1 MNIGKTIQIFLPDG
15 NPRSVKIAEI
25 TSRTVQAI
33 LIPRTKLDFIFT
45 REELS
50 NVGVYLLIGNPEED
64 VKPLL
69 YVGEAEECK
78 ARLKQ
83 HNSSKDFWNYAIAII
98 SKTHYFTKT
107 HIKFLESF
115 MYNEALRINRYKL
128 DNNSI
133 PTMPYVAEWM
143 EADLLDNFDTI
154 KILVST
160 LGFPIFDEM
169 KAAKKNDILYC
180 KSKDAFATG
189 QFTDEGFLV
198 LSGSTCNL
206 KESNTAGTWIIN
218 MRARLLE
225 EKILHAKG
233 NGYEFV
239 SDYLFGSPSAAAGAV
254 LARRANGWIEWKY
267 KNGKTLDEV
276 KRQTNFENT
285 KQVLQ
290 D

>member
-33 LIPRTKLDFIFT
+33 LIPRTKLDYIIA
-45 REELS
+45 REELN

-69 YVGEAEECK
+69 YIGEAEECK
-78 ARLKQ
+78 TRLKQ

-98 SKTHYFTKT
+98 SKTHHFTKT
-107 HIKFLESF
+107 HIKFLEAY
-115 MYNEALRINRYKL
+115 MYKEASRINRYRL
-128 DNNSI
+128 DNNST
-133 PTMPYVAEWM
+133 PTMPFVSESM

-160 LGFPIFDEM
+160 LGFPIFDEI
-169 KAAKKNDILYC
+169 KIAQKTDLLYC
-180 KSKDAFATG
+180 KGRDAAAIG
-189 QFTDEGFLV
+189 QFTEEGFLV
-198 LSGSTCNL
+198 LSGSKCNL

-218 MRARLLE
+218 MRARLVE
-225 EKILHAKG
+225 EKILQVKG
-233 NGYEFV
+233 HVYEFV
-239 SDYLFGSPSAAAGAV
+239 SDHLFGSPSAAAGAV

-276 KRQTNFENT
+276 KRYLN
-285 KQVLQ
+285 K
-290 D
+290 

>member
-33 LIPRTKLDFIFT
+33 LIPRTKLDYIFT
-45 REELS
+45 RDELN
-50 NVGVYLLIGNPEED
+50 NVGVYLLTGNPEED

-78 ARLKQ
+78 VRLKQ

-107 HIKFLESF
+107 HIKFLESY
-115 MYNEALRINRYKL
+115 MYQEALRINRYKL
-128 DNNSI
+128 ENSTI
-133 PTMPYVAEWM
+133 PTIPYVSEWM

-160 LGFPIFDEM
+160 LGFPIFDEI
-169 KAAKKNDILYC
+169 KSPQKTDILYC
-180 KSKDAFATG
+180 KGKDALATG
-189 QFTDEGFLV
+189 QLTDEGFLV

-218 MRARLLE
+218 MRTRLLDDE
-225 EKILHAKG
+225 ILKVKG
-233 NGYEFV
+233 NVYEFV
-239 SDYLFGSPSAAAGAV
+239 SDYLFGSPSAAAGTV

-267 KNGKTLDEV
+267 INGKTLDEI
-276 KRQTNFENT
+276 KRNINNEKT
-285 KQVLQ
+285 
-290 D
+290 

>member
-33 LIPRTKLDFIFT
+33 LIPRTKLDYIFS
-45 REELS
+45 REELN

-78 ARLKQ
+78 TRLKQ

-107 HIKFLESF
+107 HIKYLESF
-115 MYNEALRINRYKL
+115 MYKEALRVNRYKL

-133 PTMPYVAEWM
+133 PTKPFVSESM
-143 EADLLDNFDTI
+143 EADLLDNYDTI

-160 LGFPIFDEM
+160 LGFPIFDEI
-169 KAAKKNDILYC
+169 KTAPKTDLLYC
-180 KSKDAFATG
+180 KSKDAIATG
-189 QFTDEGFLV
+189 QLTDEGFLV
-198 LSGSTCNL
+198 LTGSKCNL
-206 KESNTAGTWIIN
+206 NESNTAGTWIIN
-218 MRARLLE
+218 MRTRLVE
-225 EKILHAKG
+225 EKILQVKG
-233 NGYEFV
+233 NVYEFV
-239 SDYLFGSPSAAAGAV
+239 SDYLFGSPSAAAGVV
-254 LARRANGWIEWKY
+254 LARTANGWIEWKY

-276 KRQTNFENT
+276 KRKVNKENT
-285 KQVLQ
+285 
-290 D
+290 

>member
-15 NPRSVKIAEI
+15 NPRSIKIAEI

-33 LIPRTKLDFIFT
+33 LIPRTKIDYIFT
-45 REELS
+45 REELN

-64 VKPLL
+64 LKPLL
-69 YVGEAEECK
+69 YIGEAEDCK
-78 ARLKQ
+78 IRLKQ
-83 HNSSKDFWNYAIAII
+83 HNSAKDFWNYAIAII
-98 SKTHYFTKT
+98 SKTQYFTKT

-115 MYNEALRINRYKL
+115 MYKEATRIKRYKL
-128 DNNSI
+128 DNNTN

-160 LGFPIFDEM
+160 LGFPIFDEIRTSQ
-169 KAAKKNDILYC
+169 KTDLLYC
-180 KSKDAFATG
+180 KGKDAIASG
-189 QFTDEGFLV
+189 QLTDEGFLV
-198 LSGSTCNL
+198 LKGSKGNL

-218 MRARLLE
+218 MRKRLVE
-225 EKILHAKG
+225 ENILKIEG
-233 NGYEFV
+233 NVYEFN

-254 LARRANGWIEWKY
+254 LGRRSNGWMDWKY

-276 KRQTNFENT
+276 KRQTKNDDT
-285 KQVLQ
+285 LLTVQQ
-290 D
+290 

>member
-33 LIPRTKLDFIFT
+33 LIPRTKLEYIFS
-45 REELS
+45 REELN

-107 HIKFLESF
+107 HIKYLESF
-115 MYNEALRINRYKL
+115 MYKEASRINRYKL

-133 PTMPYVAEWM
+133 STMPFVSESM

-160 LGFPIFDEM
+160 LGFPIFDEI
-169 KAAKKNDILYC
+169 KTATKTDLLYC
-180 KSKDAFATG
+180 KGKDALATG
-189 QFTDEGFLV
+189 QLTDEGFLV
-198 LSGSTCNL
+198 MAGSKCNL
-206 KESNTAGTWIIN
+206 KESNTAGTWVIN
-218 MRARLLE
+218 IRARLVE
-225 EKILHAKG
+225 EKILKVNG
-233 NGYEFV
+233 NVYEFI
-239 SDYLFGSPSAAAGAV
+239 SDYQFGSPSAAAGAV

-267 KNGKTLDEV
+267 KNGKSLDEV
-276 KRQTNFENT
+276 KRKTINENT
-285 KQVLQ
+285 
-290 D
+290 

>member
-1 MNIGKTIQIFLPDG
+1 LNIGKTIQIFLPDG

-33 LIPRTKLDFIFT
+33 LIPRTKLDFILT
-45 REELS
+45 REELN
-50 NVGVYLLIGNPEED
+50 NVGVYLLIGNPEEES
-64 VKPLL
+64 KPLL

-83 HNSSKDFWNYAIAII
+83 HNSTKDFWNYAIAII

-107 HIKFLESF
+107 HIKYLESY
-115 MYNEALRINRYKL
+115 MYKEALRINRYKL
-128 DNNSI
+128 DNSSTPTI
-133 PTMPYVAEWM
+133 PFVSESM

-160 LGFPIFDEM
+160 LGFPIFDEI
-169 KAAKKNDILYC
+169 KTALKTELLYC
-180 KSKDAFATG
+180 KGKEAFAIG
-189 QFTDEGFLV
+189 QLTDEGFLV
-198 LSGSTCNL
+198 LASSKCNL

-218 MRARLLE
+218 MRARLVE
-225 EKILHAKG
+225 DKILQVNG
-233 NGYEFV
+233 NVYEFI
-239 SDYLFGSPSAAAGAV
+239 SDYLFGSPSAAAGTV

-276 KRQTNFENT
+276 KRQSN
-285 KQVLQ
+285 K
-290 D
+290 

>member
-1 MNIGKTIQIFLPDG
+1 MNSGKTIQIFLPDG

-33 LIPRTKLDFIFT
+33 LIPRTKLDYVFS
-45 REELS
+45 REELN
-50 NVGVYLLIGNPEED
+50 NVGVYLLVGNPEED

-69 YVGEAEECK
+69 YVGEAEDCK
-78 ARLKQ
+78 IRLKQ

-107 HIKFLESF
+107 HIKFLESHMF
-115 MYNEALRINRYKL
+115 KEAVRINRYKL
-128 DNNSI
+128 ENSTS

-143 EADLLDNFDTI
+143 EADLLDNFETI

-160 LGFPIFDEM
+160 LGFPIFDEI
-169 KAAKKNDILYC
+169 KTALKTELLYC
-180 KSKDAFATG
+180 KGKDAQATG
-189 QFTDEGFLV
+189 QLTDEGFLV
-198 LSGSTCNL
+198 HAGSKCNF

-218 MRARLLE
+218 MRKRLLE
-225 EKILHAKG
+225 EKFLQVEG
-233 NGYEFV
+233 NVYRFI

-254 LARRANGWIEWKY
+254 LARRANGWMEWKY

-276 KRQTNFENT
+276 KRPQSLE
-285 KQVLQ
+285 KK
-290 D
+290 

>member
-1 MNIGKTIQIFLPDG
+1 MNNGKTIQIFLPDG
-15 NPRSVKIAEI
+15 NPRSIKIAEI

-33 LIPRTKLDFIFT
+33 LIPRTKLDYIFT
-45 REELS
+45 REELN

-115 MYNEALRINRYKL
+115 MYQEAMRINRYKL
-128 DNNSI
+128 ENNSI
-133 PTMPYVAEWM
+133 PTTPYVAEWM

-160 LGFPIFDEM
+160 LGFPIFDEIKTAQ
-169 KAAKKNDILYC
+169 KADILFC
-180 KSKDAFATG
+180 KGKDALASG

-198 LSGSTCNL
+198 LSGSKCNL

-218 MRARLLE
+218 MRTRLVE
-225 EKILHAKG
+225 ENILIKKD
-233 NGYEFV
+233 NVYEFV
-239 SDYLFGSPSAAAGAV
+239 FDYLFGSPSAAAGTV

-276 KRQTNFENT
+276 KRHTYIEGT
-285 KQVLQ
+285 
-290 D
+290 

>member
-33 LIPRTKLDFIFT
+33 LIPRIKLDFIFT
-45 REELS
+45 REELN
-50 NVGVYLLIGNPEED
+50 NVGVYFLIGNPEED

-69 YVGEAEECK
+69 YIGEAEECK

-98 SKTHYFTKT
+98 SRTHYFTKT
-107 HIKFLESF
+107 HIKYLESF
-115 MYNEALRINRYKL
+115 MYNEALHINRYKL
-128 DNNSI
+128 YNNTI
-133 PTMPYVAEWM
+133 PVMPYVSESM

-160 LGFPIFDEM
+160 LGFPIFDEI
-169 KAAKKNDILYC
+169 KTAQKTDLLYC
-180 KSKDAFATG
+180 KSKDALATG

-198 LSGSTCNL
+198 LSGSKCNL

-218 MRARLLE
+218 MRTRLVD
-225 EKILHAKG
+225 EKILQIKG
-233 NGYEFV
+233 NVYEFI
-239 SDYLFGSPSAAAGAV
+239 SDHLFGSPSAAAGAV
-254 LARRANGWIEWKY
+254 LARRANGWVEWKY
-267 KNGKTLDEV
+267 KNGKTLDKV
-276 KRQTNFENT
+276 KRQTNSENT
-285 KQVLQ
+285 
-290 D
+290 